1 MTPNLRW
8 FRRLTSLVRANR
20 LERDL
25 NDELLFHI
33 EARTRDNIARGMTA
47 DEARLAAVRQFG
59 NRTLMAERMRDADVN
74 RWIDAGMRNL
84 RYAART
90 LRRSPGFTTVVVLS
104 MALGIGANTAVF
116 SLLNAVVLKTLPVT
130 NPEEL
135 VVLEARVKGPAG
147 ERTALDWHRDYRN
160 FQANAGR
167 EIELFATSSTSAV
180 TTLNDQVE
188 QVTVGLVSGNY
199 YSVLGGVKP
208 VIGRL
213 LDRADDDEKDARAVT
228 VLEYDFWQRRFGG
241 DPNVLNRQI
250 VLNGTS
256 FAIVGVVPR
265 GFAGTTVGE
274 SVSLTITFQAE
285 RRLEHGESFRTI
297 GGRLRPGVSRQQAA
311 SVLTSLFQA
320 APQHRNHVIVVKDNS
335 RGEFYDRERFEKPLY
350 VLMGAVLLVLV
361 IAAANVA
368 SLMLARGA
376 ARRREI
382 SIRLALGAGRGGIV
396 AQLLTESVM
405 IALMGAAAGIAFAY
419 FAVDGLLAVLYAGTA
434 APPLA
439 VGPDANVLTFT
450 ACTAL
455 LTGLLFG
462 LFPAFQAR
470 SSALNPT
477 LKDGSGIVGRRPRLI
492 ARRTLVV
499 AQIALS
505 LLLLS
510 GATMFTRSLANLRAL
525 DTGYDR
531 RGILLASFEPDGRY
545 TNEQRHQIQRE
556 LLERV
561 RSLPG
566 VEAAGVASTSVLR
579 PGEYS
584 VSLEIQ
590 GQTTPCRSS
599 MTIAS
604 PGYLETMRMRL
615 VAGRAF
621 TAADN
626 QPGAPH
632 AVIVN
637 QEIAKR
643 CFGAR
648 NPIGQ
653 RVKAGFGVD
662 AEIVG
667 VVADAKYRNLRE
679 AALPMYYIPPRSL
692 HPRGLELHARTSFDP
707 RAAVEPIRR
716 ALRDVDPAVPLT
728 HVRTLEDQSEQSVV
742 QDRLL
747 AVVSSAFG
755 IGALALAAI
764 GLYGVLAF
772 MVARRTNEIGLR
784 LALGARR
791 LQIVRLILADSSSLL
806 IAGCALGVFGALV
819 GQRLIQ
825 SLLFGV
831 SPSDY
836 WSLLGAAAVLG
847 AVGVF
852 ASLIP
857 AGRATRINPI
867 AALRHE

>member
-1 MTPNLRW
+1 
-8 FRRLTSLVRANR
+8 
-20 LERDL
+20 
-25 NDELLFHI
+25 
-33 EARTRDNIARGMTA
+33 
-47 DEARLAAVRQFG
+47 
-59 NRTLMAERMRDADVN
+59 
-74 RWIDAGMRNL
+74 
-84 RYAART
+84 
-90 LRRSPGFTTVVVLS
+90 
-104 MALGIGANTAVF
+104 
-116 SLLNAVVLKTLPVT
+116 
-130 NPEEL
+130 
-135 VVLEARVKGPAG
+135 
-147 ERTALDWHRDYRN
+147 
-160 FQANAGR
+160 
-167 EIELFATSSTSAV
+167 
-180 TTLNDQVE
+180 
-188 QVTVGLVSGNY
+188 
-199 YSVLGGVKP
+199 
-208 VIGRL
+208 
-213 LDRADDDEKDARAVT
+213 
-228 VLEYDFWQRRFGG
+228 
-241 DPNVLNRQI
+241 
-250 VLNGTS
+250 
-256 FAIVGVVPR
+256 
-265 GFAGTTVGE
+265 
-274 SVSLTITFQAE
+274 
-285 RRLEHGESFRTI
+285 
-297 GGRLRPGVSRQQAA
+297 
-311 SVLTSLFQA
+311 VLTSLFQA
-320 APQHRNHVIVVKDNS
+320 APHHRNDVIVVKDNS
-335 RGEFYDRERFEKPLY
+335 RGELDDRERFEKPLY
-350 VLMGAVLLVLV
+350 VLMGAVVLVLV
-361 IAAANVA
+361 IASANVA

-396 AQLLTESVM
+396 SQLLTESVM

-419 FAVDGLLAVLYAGTA
+419 FAVGALLAVLYTGTA

-450 ACTAL
+450 ACTAV

-477 LKDGSGIVGRRPRLI
+477 LKEGSGIVGRRPRLI

-510 GATMFTRSLANLRAL
+510 GATLFTRSLANLRAL

-531 RGILLASFEPDGRY
+531 HGILIASFEPDGRY
-545 TNEQRHQIQRE
+545 SKERRYQIQNE

-561 RSLPG
+561 RSIPG
-566 VEAAGVASTSVLR
+566 IESAGVASTSVLTAMQ
-579 PGEYS
+579 YS
-584 VSLEIQ
+584 ASLEIH
-590 GQTTPCRSS
+590 GQATPCRAD

-604 PGYLETMRMRL
+604 PGYLETMRLRL

-626 QPGAPH
+626 QAGAPH
-632 AVIVN
+632 TMIVN
-637 QEIAKR
+637 QEIARR
-643 CFGAR
+643 CFGSR

-653 RVKAGFGVD
+653 QVKSGFGGN
-662 AEIVG
+662 AEIIG
-667 VVADAKYRNLRE
+667 VVTDAKYRDLRE

-692 HPRGLELHARTSFDP
+692 HPDGLELHARTRFDP

-716 ALRDVDPAVPLT
+716 ALRDLDPTVPLT
-728 HVRTLEDQSEQSVV
+728 YVRTLDEQSEQSVV

-747 AVVSSAFG
+747 ATVSTAFG

-784 LALGARR
+784 MALGARR

-806 IAGCALGVFGALV
+806 IAGCVLGMIGAFA

-836 WSLLGAAAVLG
+836 WSLLSAAVVLL
-847 AVGVF
+847 AVGLC

-857 AGRATRINPI
+857 AGRAIRINPI